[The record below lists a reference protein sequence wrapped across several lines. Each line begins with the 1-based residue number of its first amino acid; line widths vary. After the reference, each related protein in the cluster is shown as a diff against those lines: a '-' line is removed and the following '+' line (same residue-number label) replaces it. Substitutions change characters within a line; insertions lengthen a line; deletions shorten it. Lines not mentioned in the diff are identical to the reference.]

1 MTGRLLSRSRWLIL
15 LGIAFFLFGCAL
27 TSPVQV
33 EPTAVGPVD
42 IPAPTLPVEVP
53 EEEPEEAPVEEP
65 TFAPTA
71 AGSGGANDI
80 QVDYVYTNNLITILY
95 PLYGSTLDDFVVI
108 NLTNHNAEAVKLIIQ
123 SEVTGYTT
131 QSIDTVTVDAN
142 GTLEVRQNPRLIP
155 EAIDKLN
162 VARPAQFHLSVVY
175 LDNGVEKPVLD
186 ETGETQVYA
195 RRDFPWSIPGFND
208 EEVWELTAA
217 MVTPNDPAV
226 EELLRYA
233 ADYTDS
239 GIITGGYSGY
249 LNDEGGKVWDRLEAI
264 WQAEEEIY
272 NLTYINTWVS
282 YAPGSVQ
289 RIRLPAEVLDQRSGN
304 CIELAALYAAAA
316 EAMDLETALIGI
328 PGHAFVAVR
337 TDMENANYYFIETT
351 LIGRAT
357 FAEAIEVGNQEF
369 EEALPHMDAKEDYY
383 RWVTVQT
390 AREKGILPLPWH

>member
-1 MTGRLLSRSRWLIL
+1 MTGTRFSHAKWLIWL
-15 LGIAFFLFGCAL
+15 VVAFFLFGCAL

-33 EPTAVGPVD
+33 EPTEVGQVD

-53 EEEPEEAPVEEP
+53 EEEPEKEPVDEP

-108 NLTNHNAEAVKLIIQ
+108 TLTNNNAKAVKLVVQ

-131 QSIDTVTVDAN
+131 QSIDTVTVEAN
-142 GTLEVRQNPRLIP
+142 ETLEVRQNPRLIP
-155 EAIDKLN
+155 EAIDELN
-162 VARPAQFHLSVVY
+162 VAKPAQFHLRVVY
-175 LDNGVEKPVLD
+175 LDDGVEKPVLD
-186 ETGETQVYA
+186 QTGETQVYA
-195 RRDFPWSIPGFND
+195 RRDFPWSIPGFTD

-249 LNDEGGKVWDRLEAI
+249 LDDEAGKVWDRLEAI

-357 FAEAIEVGNQEF
+357 FAEAVDSGNQEF
-369 EEALPHMDAKEDYY
+369 EEALPHLNAREDYY
-383 RWVTVQT
+383 RWVTVQD